1 MNGNPFHHNYRNKWS
16 IGLFP
21 LRTLSCIVLCIY
33 IIHVCTINVFIIHES
48 CTTIIKTPPL
58 IGNDV
63 RFYVFIPLYQDQ
75 NLISKPDNDLIL
87 HKIFIKIISRLE
99 KYDLHATPKRIAFL
113 FRPKKNGSGY
123 AVNGN
128 LGTQCRKI

>member
-1 MNGNPFHHNYRNKWS
+1 MNGNPFHHSYRNKWS
-16 IGLFP
+16 IGLFSFENTF
-21 LRTLSCIVLCIY
+21 LYSFVY
-33 IIHVCTINVFIIHES
+33 ICTINVFIIHES
-48 CTTIIKTPPL
+48 CTIIIKTPLL

-75 NLISKPDNDLIL
+75 NLIFKPDNDLIL

>member
-33 IIHVCTINVFIIHES
+33 MYVLLTYSLFMNLVPLLS
-48 CTTIIKTPPL
+48 KLL
-58 IGNDV
+58 IGYDV

-75 NLISKPDNDLIL
+75 NLIFKPDNDLLL

-99 KYDLHATPKRIAFL
+99 KYDLYATPKRIAFL
-113 FRPKKNGSGY
+113 FRPKKKCKRI
-123 AVNGN
+123 
-128 LGTQCRKI
+128 CRKR

>member
-16 IGLFP
+16 IGLFSFENTF
-21 LRTLSCIVLCIY
+21 LYSFVY
-33 IIHVCTINVFIIHES
+33 ICTITVFIIHES
-48 CTTIIKTPPL
+48 CTIIIKTPLL

-75 NLISKPDNDLIL
+75 NLIFKPDNDLIL

-113 FRPKKNGSGY
+113 FRPQKME
-123 AVNGN
+123 ADMP
-128 LGTQCRKI
+128 

>member
-1 MNGNPFHHNYRNKWS
+1 MNGNPFHHNYRNKWY

-33 IIHVCTINVFIIHES
+33 IIHVCTINVFIIHEF
-48 CTTIIKTPPL
+48 CTIIIKTPPL
-58 IGNDV
+58 IGYDV

-75 NLISKPDNDLIL
+75 NLIFKPDNDLIL

-99 KYDLHATPKRIAFL
+99 KYDLYATPKRIAFL
-113 FRPKKNGSGY
+113 FRPKKKWKRI
-123 AVNGN
+123 
-128 LGTQCRKI
+128 CRKR

>member
-16 IGLFP
+16 IGLFSFENTF
-21 LRTLSCIVLCIY
+21 LYSFVY
-33 IIHVCTINVFIIHES
+33 ICTINVFIIHES
-48 CTTIIKTPPL
+48 CTIIIKTPLL

-75 NLISKPDNDLIL
+75 NLIFKPDNDLIL

-113 FRPKKNGSGY
+113 FRPQKME
-123 AVNGN
+123 ADMP
-128 LGTQCRKI
+128 

>member
-1 MNGNPFHHNYRNKWS
+1 MVYWS
-16 IGLFP
+16 FLFEN
-21 LRTLSCIVLCIY
+21 TFLCSFVY
-33 IIHVCTINVFIIHES
+33 IHVCTINVFIIHES

-75 NLISKPDNDLIL
+75 NLIFKPDNDLIL

-99 KYDLHATPKRIAFL
+99 KYDLYATPKRIAFL

-128 LGTQCRKI
+128 LCTQCRKI

>member
-1 MNGNPFHHNYRNKWS
+1 MNGNPFHYNYRNKWS
-16 IGLFP
+16 IGLFL
-21 LRTLSCIVLCIY
+21 LRTLSCIDSIVLFC
-33 IIHVCTINVFIIHES
+33 IHVCTINVFIIHES

-75 NLISKPDNDLIL
+75 NLIFKPDNDLIL

-99 KYDLHATPKRIAFL
+99 KYDLHATPKKDSFPL
-113 FRPKKNGSGY
+113 STKKKME
-123 AVNGN
+123 ADMP
-128 LGTQCRKI
+128 

>member
-48 CTTIIKTPPL
+48 CTIIIKTPLL

-75 NLISKPDNDLIL
+75 NLIFKPDNDLIL

-99 KYDLHATPKRIAFL
+99 KYDLYATPKRIAFL
-113 FRPKKNGSGY
+113 FRPKKKME
-123 AVNGN
+123 ADMP
-128 LGTQCRKI
+128 

>member
-1 MNGNPFHHNYRNKWS
+1 MNGNPFHKNYRNKWS
-16 IGLFP
+16 IGLFSFENTF
-21 LRTLSCIVLCIY
+21 LYSFVY
-33 IIHVCTINVFIIHES
+33 IHVCTINVFIIHES
-48 CTTIIKTPPL
+48 CTTIINTPPL

-75 NLISKPDNDLIL
+75 NLIFKPDNDLIL

-113 FRPKKNGSGY
+113 FRPKKME
-123 AVNGN
+123 ADMP
-128 LGTQCRKI
+128 

>member
-16 IGLFP
+16 IGLFTFENTF
-21 LRTLSCIVLCIY
+21 LYSFVY
-33 IIHVCTINVFIIHES
+33 IHVCTINVFIIHES

-75 NLISKPDNDLIL
+75 NLIFKPDNDLIL

-99 KYDLHATPKRIAFL
+99 KYDLYATPKRIAFL
-113 FRPKKNGSGY
+113 FRPKKKWKRI
-123 AVNGN
+123 
-128 LGTQCRKI
+128 CRKR

>member
-1 MNGNPFHHNYRNKWS
+1 MNGNLFHHNYRNKWS
-16 IGLFP
+16 IGRFP
-21 LRTLSCIVLCIY
+21 LRTLSCVVLCIY
-33 IIHVCTINVFIIHES
+33 IIICTINVFIIHES
-48 CTTIIKTPPL
+48 CTIIIKTPLL

-75 NLISKPDNDLIL
+75 NLIFKPDNDLIL

-128 LGTQCRKI
+128 LCTQCRKI